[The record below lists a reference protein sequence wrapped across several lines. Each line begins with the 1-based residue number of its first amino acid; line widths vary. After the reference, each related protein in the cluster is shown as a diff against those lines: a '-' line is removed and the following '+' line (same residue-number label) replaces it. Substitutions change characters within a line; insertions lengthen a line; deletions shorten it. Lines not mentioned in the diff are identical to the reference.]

1 MIGKMT
7 KKWFGSI
14 MIAASLVVLLAG
26 CGQKGDLY
34 IPGSE
39 TAEEENEEDNS
50 ES

>member
-1 MIGKMT
+1 
-7 KKWFGSI
+7 

-34 IPGSE
+34 IPDSE
-39 TAEEENEEDNS
+39 TAEEEKENS